1 MADYSEEYNLR
12 VSLQDSTVKAEL
24 AEIDKILQ
32 DLDHNKVTISISA
45 NTSKVMAELTALK
58 TLTEELDHSK
68 ISLGV
73 DSSTLK
79 SAQQAQKIATEQA
92 RTELQTVKAIGQAR
106 KDNASVDLANTRAS
120 RVANQENLDSTLAT
134 SRARK
139 LDAGTMQT
147 QVRTLN
153 TMLNAQRKL
162 ESSAGNF
169 ATTFGKGMNTVSTVA
184 SRVSSISSSLSQ
196 ASLAVAKPLLAVGG
210 VGAGILGVGIAS
222 QLAGA
227 IKYETTVESA
237 KAQLKAQGLT
247 AKEVGDIY
255 QNEIVPFANNSP
267 FDIANLTQGVSAVNS
282 YVGDIKKATRATK
295 VFGTSLFASGKSAE
309 DLNQVAVN
317 LGQLSTGNFTKT
329 DFNQLVK
336 GVPAISQAL
345 RDININGWED
355 FNKAL
360 GDNPNTKVIERTG
373 NALDFVT
380 NALDKYNVKTNA
392 LVEANKPIKAQLENM
407 VGQYQTM
414 RSQVLENSGAYDA
427 FGRIIQATQKKLA
440 SPEVANALTNLFKGS
455 VPLMDKAVKAIND
468 FNIDKFI
475 NGITTGFDK
484 VKSTISGIVNSPIIK
499 SLKNMFTSG
508 LGLKG
513 DEGDFGKIISGFITN
528 GLKLGIAGIS
538 LKGLKLGATGIS
550 GVTGILGSIGT
561 TIGKV
566 MSASAKG
573 RVSKQISQ
581 QLQTVL
587 TSEVGQGLE
596 QALAGLNTKTSG
608 GFFSGTGKFGTFT
621 KGLAQLGGGL
631 AGLGLGGASLAGA
644 TWLGSKSIQ
653 EVVNTIGKINDS
665 IPSSLPEINGI
676 SSKINN
682 LVKWSAELAK
692 INVSGDMG
700 SIATGLSTGLT
711 TIGGI
716 VTALGASTGNVGL
729 VGGGLAT
736 AGIGVLVQGVQILG
750 TLNEG
755 LKLNNIKKLVE
766 LPAKL
771 NAIPDMNGEDVA
783 KKITTLKTSISKMRD
798 ALTYESQGGS
808 TKGQPQVMN
817 SLASDI
823 DWLGRAF
830 ENVKVDKVAKSF
842 KDMNNLTTQLNK
854 VGDINVVADK
864 TIKGLDNLK
873 TAIGKI
879 KSSKIFSG
887 QASTAKDTD
896 RLLQNLADAQN
907 GTQSLKDAQS
917 PTTINGT
924 DVGLDGMLAQ
934 FQKMIEPLTS
944 GKINVDGITKSIGK
958 LNTLAQAFNT
968 MPEIKTDGMADKMN
982 NVMNLVKNMISA
994 FSSNMQ
1000 GTQEIKPINSKWF
1013 DAMTSSVTKLLPVI
1027 NQINQLQI
1035 PNMGVNMTAVI
1046 RVIGQMKQAFSSID
1060 DQGAD
1065 VKPMNSKWFDA
1076 MTQSV
1081 NKLLPII
1088 NQINAL
1094 QIPNLDMNL
1103 QALTSVIQRMRQAFS
1118 EQTGGETSKPM
1129 NSQWFDA
1136 MTESIN
1142 KLLPI
1147 VNQINSLD
1155 ITNVDMNLQMLTSVI
1170 QRMRQAF
1177 SAQTGGETSQP
1188 MNSDWFDAMTES
1200 INKLIP
1206 VVNQINSLQIPNL
1219 DANLT
1224 MITQTIQRLRTAFA
1238 VGAGG
1243 DSAPMNSGQFDSMLA
1258 SLDKLF
1264 PVIQKIQS
1272 MDFSGVLDKIE
1283 QMKQVIQSL
1292 STLGQSG
1299 GLMGV
1304 PDFSS
1309 VVNQIQ
1315 QIGTAIDSVVAKAG
1329 GVMSLGQSFT
1339 TLSQNVDVARG
1350 SIETLKG
1357 AIDSL
1362 PTSKT
1367 ITITVIDNATATLN
1381 QISSLLAGISSK
1393 TVTVTTL
1400 HEEKGKAIGGVVGN
1414 TVAQMQRGTVSGN
1427 NPFAFANF
1435 AKGGMVSS
1443 MFGAS
1448 RKTLKLGQDT
1458 VHALLSQGEAVLR
1471 RSTVSKVTP
1480 DFVDSLNNGKLMQ
1493 AYQTLGNR
1501 LSTIYNQTMNN
1512 QTYNN
1517 SPSLTQNFYGNQQP
1531 QDRFLKQQ
1539 LKGIKS

>member
-79 SAQQAQKIATEQA
+79 AAQQAQKVATEQA
-92 RTELQTVKAIGQAR
+92 RTELQTVKAVGQAR
-106 KDNASVDLANTRAS
+106 KDNAIVELANTRAS

-169 ATTFGKGMNTVSTVA
+169 VTTFGKGMNTVSTVA

-196 ASLAVAKPLLAVGG
+196 MALNVAKPMLAVGG
-210 VGAGILGVGIAS
+210 VGAGLVGVGVAS

-237 KAQLKAQGLT
+237 KAQLKAQGVEGKNLEST
-247 AKEVGDIY
+247 FKELVR
-255 QNEIVPFANNSP
+255 FANVSP
-267 FDIANLTQGVSAVNS
+267 FDVANMTQGVSAVNS
-282 YVGDIKKATRATK
+282 YVGDIKKATRATE
-295 VFGTSLFASGKSAE
+295 VFGTSLFASDKSAE

-317 LGQLSTGNFTKT
+317 LGQLSTNNFTKA

-345 RDININGWED
+345 RDMNINGWEE

-360 GDNPNTKVIERTG
+360 GDDPNTKVIERTG

-380 NALDKYNVKTNA
+380 DALDKYNVKTNA
-392 LVEANKPIKAQLENM
+392 LVEANKPIKSQLENM

-414 RSQVLENSGAYDA
+414 RSQVLENSGTYDA
-427 FGRIIQATQKKLA
+427 FGRVVQAVSAKLS
-440 SPEVANALTNLFKGS
+440 SPQVANALTNLFKGS
-455 VPLMDKAVKAIND
+455 VPLMDKAVKAINN

-484 VKSTISGIVNSPIIK
+484 VKSTISGIVNSPIVK

-513 DEGDFGKIISGFITN
+513 DEGDFGKIVSGFITN
-528 GLKLGIAGIS
+528 GLQLGIAGIS
-538 LKGLKLGATGIS
+538 LKGIKLGSTGIA
-550 GVTGILGSIGT
+550 GVTGILGSVGT

-566 MSASAKG
+566 MSKSAKG
-573 RVSKQISQ
+573 RVSKQIAQ
-581 QLQTVL
+581 QLETVL
-587 TSEVGQGLE
+587 TSEVGDGLG

-653 EVVNTIGKINDS
+653 EVVNTIGKINKS

-783 KKITTLKTSISKMRD
+783 KKITTLKTSISKMRE

-823 DWLGRAF
+823 DEIGRAF
-830 ENVKVDKVAKSF
+830 SGTDIGKVANTF
-842 KDMNNLTTQLNK
+842 KDLNKFTNELNK
-854 VGDINVVADK
+854 VGDVKLIADK
-864 TIKGLDNLK
+864 AIEGFKNIKDTLVKL
-873 TAIGKI
+873 
-879 KSSKIFSG
+879 KSSDLFKYKELEMPQFGKQFIGPKQTPDADNNLQGLFTQMESMF
-887 QASTAKDTD
+887 KPFTD
-896 RLLQNLADAQN
+896 GSIDLE
-907 GTQSLKDAQS
+907 
-917 PTTINGT
+917 
-924 DVGLDGMLAQ
+924 GM
-934 FQKMIEPLTS
+934 
-944 GKINVDGITKSIGK
+944 TKSIGK
-958 LNTLAQAFNT
+958 LNALAQAFNT

-982 NVMNLVKNMISA
+982 NVMILVKNMISA
-994 FSSNMQ
+994 FSPNMQ
-1000 GTQEIKPINSKWF
+1000 GSAEIKPINSKWF

-1027 NQINQLQI
+1027 NQINSLQI
-1035 PNMGVNMTAVI
+1035 PNMDANLTAVI

-1081 NKLLPII
+1081 NKL
-1088 NQINAL
+1088 
-1094 QIPNLDMNL
+1094 
-1103 QALTSVIQRMRQAFS
+1103 
-1118 EQTGGETSKPM
+1118 
-1129 NSQWFDA
+1129 
-1136 MTESIN
+1136 
-1142 KLLPI
+1142 
-1147 VNQINSLD
+1147 
-1155 ITNVDMNLQMLTSVI
+1155 
-1170 QRMRQAF
+1170 
-1177 SAQTGGETSQP
+1177 
-1188 MNSDWFDAMTES
+1188 
-1200 INKLIP
+1200 IP

-1224 MITQTIQRLRTAFA
+1224 MITKTIQRLRTAFA

-1309 VVNQIQ
+1309 VVTQIQ
-1315 QIGTAIDSVVAKAG
+1315 QIGSAIDNVVAKAG

-1531 QDRFLKQQ
+1531 QDKFLKQQ
-1539 LKGIKS
+1539 LKGIK